1 VTSAARL
8 LLAFAPAPFVV
19 ATVVASAWTP
29 GHSHR
34 TDFVSE
40 LGQVGAPFAWV
51 LALGQLASGGALVG
65 AVALGRRHL
74 PGGPVVALVLAVVA
88 AALSVAAAAPCSP
101 RCPIVLLDAGAT
113 PSDAVHNAAASLALV
128 AVVAGAAWSA
138 RGPASGWTRFSA
150 ATTLAVAGLSGLFF
164 LVVAARARAVLGVTE
179 RALFAVIAAWVTGL
193 AWAPVTS
200 HGGR

>member
-19 ATVVASAWTP
+19 ATVVAGAWTP
-29 GHSHR
+29 GYSHR

-113 PSDAVHNAAASLALV
+113 P
-128 AVVAGAAWSA
+128 
-138 RGPASGWTRFSA
+138 